1 MTIIGRDC
9 ALAPAWRVTLMLVI
23 SGFLVAEKACAAEP
37 RLKPAG
43 PRKAAIFVENR
54 AGAALNDKIQVLE
67 DFVINSVTEKG
78 LSVISREVAI
88 DALKTYA
95 NSEAFK
101 SSSKS
106 ASTKALGAGGAAE
119 ASNAATQTEEA
130 QVSAT
135 PGVNALDQLFRD
147 NTSALRLAQN
157 LGADYLLLTS
167 IASLGSEKKWF
178 KDAALE
184 TVNVVHTLRVSYRL
198 LEAVQGGSLI
208 GETVK
213 ATKTVRFT
221 ENITTE
227 DTDLVNGLLEEA
239 ATLVAASVERKLPKI
254 PVEPPASLTQ
264 VEITVVCGMADVTQN
279 LITIPDIR
287 VAEDGSITVTTN
299 RLGIQILDATVEVNG
314 TAVGSA
320 PGKFKAPPGLNK
332 MKITREGFRD
342 WVRTVNFSEGQRFNV
357 ALQMSEAGYARW
369 KDNTAFLFNMENTRK
384 ITDATVKAIEGFAQM
399 LRQSGFRVDARTN
412 IKGDFKTNIEA
423 KGKSLI
429 DGATISPTIKSLF

>member
-1 MTIIGRDC
+1 MHKNRTIIGRDST
-9 ALAPAWRVTLMLVI
+9 LAPAWRLALMLVI

-37 RLKPAG
+37 RLRPAG

-54 AGAALNDKIQVLE
+54 AGAALNDKIPVLE

-106 ASTKALGAGGAAE
+106 ASTKALGAVGAAE
-119 ASNAATQTEEA
+119 ASNASTQSEEA
-130 QVSAT
+130 RVSAT

-184 TVNVVHTLRVSYRL
+184 TVNVIHTLRVSYRL

-264 VEITVVCGMADVTQN
+264 VEVTVVCGMADVTQN

-332 MKITREGFRD
+332 MKITREGYRD
-342 WVRTVNFSEGQRFNV
+342 WARTVSFSEGQRFNV

-399 LRQSGFRVDARTN
+399 LRQSGLKVD
-412 IKGDFKTNIEA
+412 IKINNES
-423 KGKSLI
+423 KGKSLF